1 MLSCLIIDDEPL
13 AIKLLLDYV
22 NKTDGLELINTFS
35 NPIEGLQFL
44 GETPVDLVF
53 LDIQMPELTG
63 IQFMKIM
70 NKKTNFILTTAYN
83 QYALEGYEFDVIDYL
98 LKPISLERFII
109 ATNKAKDRILSK
121 ETLPQPLQS
130 VQTSID
136 YIFVKTEY
144 KVKKINLSDILY
156 FEGMGDY
163 INIQTPTE
171 KILTLENIK
180 SFSQRL
186 PKNKFI
192 RVHKSYIISLEKINF
207 IERNRIIINEKYIPI
222 GNTYQERFWE
232 KINGK

>member
-1 MLSCLIIDDEPL
+1 MLSCLVIDDEPL
-13 AIKLLLDYV
+13 AIKLLSDYV
-22 NKTDGLELINTFS
+22 NKTDGLELIKTFS

-44 GETPVDLVF
+44 GETPIDLVF
-53 LDIQMPELTG
+53 LDIQMPELSG

-70 NKKTNFILTTAYN
+70 NGKTNFILTTAYN

-109 ATNKAKDRILSK
+109 STNKAKDRILSK
-121 ETLPQPLQS
+121 ETLPQPLQNVKS
-130 VQTSID
+130 TVD

-180 SFSQRL
+180 SFSKRL
-186 PKNKFI
+186 PENKFI

-207 IERNRIIINEKYIPI
+207 IERNRIVINEKYIPI

-232 KINGK
+232 KVNGK

>member
-13 AIKLLLDYV
+13 AIKLLSDYV
-22 NKTDGLELINTFS
+22 NKTDGLELVKTFS

-44 GETPVDLVF
+44 GEEPIDLVF

-83 QYALEGYEFDVIDYL
+83 QYALDGYEFDVIDYL

-109 ATNKAKDRILSK
+109 AVNKAKERILST
-121 ETLPQPLQS
+121 ETIVPPLS
-130 VQTSID
+130 KAEPKAD

-144 KVKKINLSDILY
+144 KVKKIDLSDILY

-163 INIQTPTE
+163 INVQTVSG
-171 KILTLENIK
+171 KVLTLENIK
-180 SFSQRL
+180 SFSERL
-186 PKNKFI
+186 PEADFI
-192 RVHKSYIISLEKINF
+192 RIHKSYIIPIGKINF
-207 IERNRIIINEKYIPI
+207 IERNRVVINEKYIPI
-222 GNTYQERFWE
+222 GNTYQERFWN
-232 KINGK
+232 KING

>member
-13 AIKLLLDYV
+13 AIKLLSDYV
-22 NKTDGLELINTFS
+22 DKTDGLELVETFS

-70 NKKTNFILTTAYN
+70 NKKTHFILTTAYN

-109 ATNKAKDRILSK
+109 STNKAKERILSK
-121 ETLPQPLQS
+121 DTTPQPLGA
-130 VQTSID
+130 VQFAID

-163 INIQTPTE
+163 ISIQTASE

-180 SFSQRL
+180 SFTERL
-186 PKNKFI
+186 PESRFI

-232 KINGK
+232 RINGK

>member
-13 AIKLLLDYV
+13 AIKLLSNYV
-22 NKTDGLELINTFS
+22 NKTDGLELVKTFS

-44 GETPVDLVF
+44 GEEPVDLVF

-70 NKKTNFILTTAYN
+70 NNKTNFILTTAYN

-98 LKPISLERFII
+98 LKPISIDRFII
-109 ATNKAKDRILSK
+109 AVNKAKERILSK
-121 ETLPQPLQS
+121 ETISVPLAAVES
-130 VQTSID
+130 KAD

-144 KVKKINLSDILY
+144 KVKKIDLSDILY

-163 INIQTPTE
+163 INIQTLSG

-180 SFSQRL
+180 SFTERL

-192 RVHKSYIISLEKINF
+192 RIHKSYIISLEKIDF
-207 IERNRIIINEKYIPI
+207 IERNRVVINEKYIPI
-222 GNTYQERFWE
+222 GNTYQEKFW
-232 KINGK
+232 KKVNGK